1 MFYLFWIFN
10 FFVIATNDGRY
21 IASNYNLDI
30 IFNAYVYIAVF
41 IFYYVSRFVKKNGI
55 TDGTNAGFLFCGTYL
70 AVFNLVGY
78 FFGGHLNYFYT
89 SLVLLSSYYIGS
101 TSLENIYKFVLY
113 SLGLLV
119 VYTLCKFL
127 ASYFGMDVLPFA
139 DIRYSSLSN
148 EGSLR
153 FSNSIVFGQRN
164 TAGAAVASLY
174 IVYSSLVYSNFVK
187 FKFHIFVFHLV
198 LALSAMSA
206 TGIIIVL
213 ACSLVTSRVKVS
225 RLLFLVGAV
234 FVSLISI
241 GGIDRKI
248 ESLLAKVGVFFE
260 FLSNLDLQILL
271 IGAVGES
278 SRPWVESSLL
288 DMVYDIGFLIPA
300 AILIH
305 FLYFFIK
312 HWSERGAV
320 YLYSLF
326 LVLLLISNSTLQPP
340 IILCLILSYNIFKR
354 RGSI

>member
-1 MFYLFWIFN
+1 
-10 FFVIATNDGRY
+10 
-21 IASNYNLDI
+21 
-30 IFNAYVYIAVF
+30 
-41 IFYYVSRFVKKNGI
+41 
-55 TDGTNAGFLFCGTYL
+55 
-70 AVFNLVGY
+70 
-78 FFGGHLNYFYT
+78 
-89 SLVLLSSYYIGS
+89 VLLSSYYIGS
-101 TSLENIYKFVLY
+101 TSLESIYKFVLY

-127 ASYFGMDVLPFA
+127 AGYFGMNVLPFN

-148 EGSLR
+148 EGYFR

-164 TAGAAVASLY
+164 TAGAAIASLY

-187 FKFHIFVFHLV
+187 FKFYIFVFHLV

-206 TGIIIVL
+206 TGITIVL
-213 ACSLVTSRVKVS
+213 ACYLVTSQIKVS

-234 FVSLISI
+234 FVSLVLI

-248 ESLLAKVGVFFE
+248 ESLFAKVGVFFE
-260 FLSNLDLQILL
+260 FLSNLDLQTLL
-271 IGAVGES
+271 LGSVGKS

-288 DMVYDIGFLIPA
+288 DMVYDIGFFIPTT
-300 AILIH
+300 ILIH

-312 HWSERGAV
+312 HWSELGAV
-320 YLYSLF
+320 FLYSFF

-340 IILCLILSYNIFKR
+340 IVLCLILSYNILKR